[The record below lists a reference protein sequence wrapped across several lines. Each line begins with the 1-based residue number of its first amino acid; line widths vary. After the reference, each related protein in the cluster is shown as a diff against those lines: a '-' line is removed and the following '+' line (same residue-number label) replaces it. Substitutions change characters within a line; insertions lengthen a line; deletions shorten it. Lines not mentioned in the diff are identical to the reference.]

1 MNMHDF
7 CDSRNSARAH
17 FGPFSSA
24 PHSWPPGCLPR
35 TNPSCLRWLGSAG
48 PQVQK
53 VEGPAPSSECARRG
67 LCVTAR
73 GAAATSGSGRVPG
86 PSPPQG
92 PGPGIPAE
100 TSGPASAPV
109 LGPGPLAPGRVT
121 LIPLLVITRS
131 SVKWN
136 TWVSPEVKAQLHPS
150 GPRSYDTR
158 EWEERA
164 GPRAWV
170 RRATKP
176 RPPVPS

>member
-1 MNMHDF
+1 MNMHEHF

-17 FGPFSSA
+17 FGPFSPA

-67 LCVTAR
+67 LRVTAR

-100 TSGPASAPV
+100 PSKPASAPV
-109 LGPGPLAPGRVT
+109 LGPGPLAPRAGH
-121 LIPLLVITRS
+121 PDPATRDNMLQLETGHLG
-131 SVKWN
+131 V
-136 TWVSPEVKAQLHPS
+136 PEVKAQLHPS
-150 GPRSYDTR
+150 GPRSAR
-158 EWEERA
+158 HSGVGRA
-164 GPRAWV
+164 CRSSGPGA
-170 RRATKP
+170 AGD
-176 RPPVPS
+176 